1 LKEWHQ
7 IGIYHINDIVNER
20 GKFMEWNEIQE
31 ILGGRGN
38 FLQYAA
44 IIKAIPKNWKI
55 KLRNQSKKLN
65 NIKHPVIDKIQ
76 KI

>member
-7 IGIYHINDIVNER
+7 IGIYFINDIVNER

-31 ILGGRGN
+31 ILRGRGH

-44 IIKAIPKNWKI
+44 IIKAIPK
-55 KLRNQSKKLN
+55 KLEN
-65 NIKHPVIDKIQ
+65 
-76 KI
+76 

>member
-44 IIKAIPKNWKI
+44 IIKAIQKI
-55 KLRNQSKKLN
+55 GKLN
-65 NIKHPVIDKIQ
+65 
-76 KI
+76 